1 MIKKKSDI
9 EKTKQLLKVY
19 KPVFKLEWQ
28 LKEILTIKNFAEG
41 IKQIQKDEDFL
52 NEQFFNLFTLN
63 VQRFSN
69 YINDIYAQK

>member
-52 NEQFFNLFTLN
+52 NEQFFNLFTFN
-63 VQRFSN
+63 AEKFTN
-69 YINDIYAQK
+69 YLDDIYGEK